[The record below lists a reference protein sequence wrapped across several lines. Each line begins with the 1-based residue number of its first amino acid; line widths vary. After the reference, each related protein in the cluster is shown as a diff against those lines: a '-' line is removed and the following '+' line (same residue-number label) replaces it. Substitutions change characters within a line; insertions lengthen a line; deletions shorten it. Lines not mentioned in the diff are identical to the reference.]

1 MGLVPTTV
9 NGPGL
14 GRCASVAIVIRCPS
28 LTRWRSYAIIR
39 IELVR
44 GVLSG
49 LTLVQREETRQG
61 EATRPALGCTSTP
74 GGDPVHALLHAA
86 SACRVLCRS
95 EERRVGKECR

>member
-1 MGLVPTTV
+1 WAWPVTLSRPSCRRGLVPTTV

-14 GRCASVAIVIRCPS
+14 GRCASVAIVICCPS
-28 LTRWRSYAIIR
+28 LTRWRSYAIH

-44 GVLSG
+44 GVLIG

-74 GGDPVHALLHAA
+74 GGAPVHALLHAA
-86 SACRVLCRS
+86 SACRVVC
-95 EERRVGKECR
+95 